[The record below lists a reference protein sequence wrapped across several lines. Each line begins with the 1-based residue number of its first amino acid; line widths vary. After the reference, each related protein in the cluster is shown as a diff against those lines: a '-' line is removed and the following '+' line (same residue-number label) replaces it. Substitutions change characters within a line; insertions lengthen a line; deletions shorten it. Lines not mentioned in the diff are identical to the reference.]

1 VIHECLLNRTQVVSF
16 GEAFDCDDLR
26 TGDGDSQRQATVD
39 APSVDQN
46 GACAALAVVASL
58 LAAGQVHVLAQRV
71 EQHGARVEIELLG
84 FAVDIQRYVDAF
96 YGSGFGLMRGLRGGK
111 AGKTRCHGNA
121 KRSGGFDE
129 STSRYAL
136 IVGAGKAIEM
146 VRDEWLRF
154 FKLNF

>member
-1 VIHECLLNRTQVVSF
+1 
-16 GEAFDCDDLR
+16 
-26 TGDGDSQRQATVD
+26 
-39 APSVDQN
+39 
-46 GACAALAVVASL
+46 
-58 LAAGQVHVLAQRV
+58 
-71 EQHGARVEIELLG
+71 
-84 FAVDIQRYVDAF
+84 
-96 YGSGFGLMRGLRGGK
+96 MRGLRGGK